1 MVVHG
6 IERLLRRTM
15 PVIVRPTP
23 DERVELADD
32 LAGGGLPMF
41 AQIVMDGAQMLHHLA
56 LLWRR
61 QDHTPI
67 PAHGEAEEVK
77 AVIDV
82 DDPGLRLAQLQSTL
96 LKKRRQRE
104 NDIPLQDLAARCRH
118 HQIVGIAYQ
127 TDAVVGTTAQAWPNG
142 SAPVVLGSEKPFHA
156 VKGHIGQHGRGHS
169 LNAKDNVTA
178 QVYRDSVRCRKNRLP
193 DGSG

>member
-6 IERLLRRTM
+6 MERLLRRAM

-23 DERVELADD
+23 DERVEFADD
-32 LAGGGLPMF
+32 LAGGGLPMST
-41 AQIVMDGAQMLHHLA
+41 QIVMDGAQMLHHLA

-96 LKKRRQRE
+96 FKKRRQRG
-104 NDIPLQDLAARCRH
+104 NDIPLQDLGARCRH

-127 TDAVVGTTAQAWPNG
+127 TDAMVGTTAQAWPNG
-142 SAPVVLGSEKPFHA
+142 SAP
-156 VKGHIGQHGRGHS
+156 GQSGEARIF
-169 LNAKDNVTA
+169 LIQDDNLTA
-178 QVYRDSVRCRKNRLP
+178 EVPLRRSILQ
-193 DGSG
+193 